1 MQYQLSICINVKID
15 GLYCHDMTDTEYCH
29 QTRGPSLSGPGA
41 GAGDQQWLNSC
52 VFFSSGRAF
61 V

>member
-41 GAGDQQWLNSC
+41 GAGDQQ
-52 VFFSSGRAF
+52 
-61 V
+61 